1 MVGRIGAVPAAMMVE
16 SAIDM
21 AFDDESNR
29 EALKELGEGNPGE
42 TSADFKQGYLLG
54 LRTARV
60 MILEGGWSKESIM
73 ADLSASESITTEA
86 PPVLTE
92 AEAAEVAK
100 EGAPIVELG

>member
-1 MVGRIGAVPAAMMVE
+1 MSRIGAVPAAMMIE

-21 AFDDESNR
+21 AFDDGSNR
-29 EALKELGEGNPGE
+29 EALKELGEGNTGE

-60 MILEGGWSKESIM
+60 MILEGGWSKDSIL
-73 ADLSASESITTEA
+73 ADLSAPESTTTEA

-92 AEAAEVAK
+92 DQAAEVAK
-100 EGAPIVELG
+100 EGAPTVELG